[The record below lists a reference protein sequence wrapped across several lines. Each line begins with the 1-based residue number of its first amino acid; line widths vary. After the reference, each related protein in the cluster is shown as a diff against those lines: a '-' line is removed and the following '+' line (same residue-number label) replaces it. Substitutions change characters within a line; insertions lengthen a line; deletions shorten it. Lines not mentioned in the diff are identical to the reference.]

1 MRTREL
7 LRLVRVNT
15 LQNKGKVLLTSLG
28 IIVGTATIVLVT
40 AIGQGAKN
48 EAAAQYS
55 YLSADTV
62 FVNLDYQQMDGNF
75 DTARIEKLTPELL
88 KAIGEEN
95 PYLSSL
101 CLRSQNSVKGRI
113 GRNEDYYGTAGVT
126 PQYSQVFSLEF
137 AAGGD
142 FSDEDH
148 ESEKKVV
155 VLGGKLA
162 EKQFGGAQQALGQR
176 IRLGDNAFTV
186 VGVLRASGDGLKGID
201 HDETIYLPW
210 NTMKRCKLD
219 SEYTIPQLTAKVT
232 QLANVKRAMQR
243 MNSTL
248 RYYMD
253 SAYFYKVEDAGSRI
267 ETATRSARTMSTLL
281 VSVALIVLTVGGI
294 GIMNVLFVTIKDR
307 TREIGVLKAL
317 GTPARTILLQFLLES
332 VSIGVVGGLLGLLAS
347 AAALWGMRFSDMP
360 LAPSAA
366 GALTAFVFAVITS
379 AVFGFYPA
387 YKASGLKPV
396 EALSYE

>member
-155 VLGGKLA
+155 ALGGKLA

-253 SAYFYKVEDAGSRI
+253 SAYFYKVEDAGS
-267 ETATRSARTMSTLL
+267 
-281 VSVALIVLTVGGI
+281 
-294 GIMNVLFVTIKDR
+294 
-307 TREIGVLKAL
+307 
-317 GTPARTILLQFLLES
+317 
-332 VSIGVVGGLLGLLAS
+332 
-347 AAALWGMRFSDMP
+347 
-360 LAPSAA
+360 
-366 GALTAFVFAVITS
+366 
-379 AVFGFYPA
+379 
-387 YKASGLKPV
+387 
-396 EALSYE
+396 